1 MGANHLVNTVKETES
16 TFFYSPYNPYPQI
29 VDGHLNMNLAI
40 ADMIRR
46 NSSQEIV
53 VEYDA
58 GVGELGVL
66 IRDSCIKYCPVVS
79 QKHLANNIELNLSS
93 HGLTTDYYQIK
104 YKFQSSHKHLTSLIE
119 ENGPGCRITVVFTNY
134 EAQMPLINRK
144 MSFVFFFYYFFRF
157 FELFYKIRL

>member
-1 MGANHLVNTVKETES
+1 
-16 TFFYSPYNPYPQI
+16 
-29 VDGHLNMNLAI
+29 MNLAI

-79 QKHLANNIELNLSS
+79 LKHLANNIELNLSS

-119 ENGPGCRITVVFTNY
+119 ENGPGILFCC
-134 EAQMPLINRK
+134 NRK
-144 MSFVFFFYYFFRF
+144 GFSDKSEKVSGSNDSSVRVQSGVQTRAILLRVNVL
-157 FELFYKIRL
+157 EKI